1 MTNLIDAPFEAWLA
15 HLPALGYDRLWIGNN
30 LPALRKRFQEDP
42 GTRMPECPTP
52 PERARDR
59 YEEL

>member
-1 MTNLIDAPFEAWLA
+1 MANWTEFDAWLA

-30 LPALRKRFQEDP
+30 MPSLRKRFEADP
-42 GTRMPECPTP
+42 QARMPECPAP
-52 PERARDR
+52 PERSRDR